1 MGRRQ
6 ECPCRKQRLG
16 IRSSDQDHGDPA
28 QSPHSTA
35 LVMNHPRSPD
45 SQPQA
50 GIMDRLRQA
59 TRGAHVSLE
68 SLPFSQ
74 TLRGGGV
81 TPLSYCEFLRA
92 MAFLHEA
99 LEGTLAGCQ
108 DPVVQQVWGRDL
120 ARLPALRKDLGRL
133 DPAGYA
139 PVGRGELMAILAGE
153 EARIRARGD
162 PLTLLGWLYVLQ
174 GAAMG
179 GLTLRKPVG
188 EALGLGEGVG
198 LAFLSGG
205 GEKAARGRWRGFARR
220 METTLAGEAAEESA
234 LEGAREAFRAV
245 TEIFQALEPEFPPG
259 SGLLTPVLNREA
271 GTHRIPQD
279 PREIQAALR
288 AGAASWERVPYYEQ
302 RYGSRGRRFT
312 RSDSAWIVTLAGESA
327 AVAEHQ
333 LRWLGRFLA
342 TRGMPRWLL
351 ELHLEEL
358 HRELV
363 AVRPERA
370 EGYGVL
376 LGVARVF
383 REERLRILDRESIH
397 LLTRRFEAEVPPA
410 ELAGLPLAPHILV
423 AAVADEMAGISGS
436 IRSVELWMR
445 DRARFSEA
453 WAGGVRDLLDR
464 ARERARPLRKPSGAD
479 WPPSKKA
486 EDRAPA

>member
-1 MGRRQ
+1 
-6 ECPCRKQRLG
+6 
-16 IRSSDQDHGDPA
+16 
-28 QSPHSTA
+28 
-35 LVMNHPRSPD
+35 
-45 SQPQA
+45 
-50 GIMDRLRQA
+50 
-59 TRGAHVSLE
+59 
-68 SLPFSQ
+68 
-74 TLRGGGV
+74 V

-99 LEGTLAGCQ
+99 VEGALTQCQ
-108 DPVVQQVWGRDL
+108 DPVVGQVWGRDL
-120 ARLPALRKDLGRL
+120 ARLPAVRKDLGRL
-133 DPAGYA
+133 DPTASA
-139 PVGRGELMAILAGE
+139 PVGRGELLAILAGE
-153 EARIRARGD
+153 EARIGARRD
-162 PLTLLGWLYVLQ
+162 PVSLLGWLYVLQ

-179 GLTLRKPVG
+179 GLVLREPVG

-205 GEKAARGRWRGFARR
+205 GEKPARDRWRRFARR
-220 METTLAGEAAEESA
+220 METAVAGEDEGTSV
-234 LEGAREAFRAV
+234 LEGAQEAFRAV
-245 TEIFQALEPEFPPG
+245 TEIFQALEPEFPSG

-288 AGAASWERVPYYEQ
+288 AGAVSWERFPYYEL

-312 RSDSAWIVTLAGESA
+312 RSDSAWIVTLAGESGA
-327 AVAEHQ
+327 AAEHQ

-376 LGVARVF
+376 LGVARIL
-383 REERLRILDRESIH
+383 REERLRVLDRESIH
-397 LLTRRFEAEVPPA
+397 LLTRRFEAEVPPG
-410 ELAGLPLAPHILV
+410 ELAGLPWAPHILL

-436 IRSVELWMR
+436 IRSVEGWMR

-453 WAGGVRDLLDR
+453 WAGGVRDLL
-464 ARERARPLRKPSGAD
+464 ERARKRAIPLRTPPGPD
-479 WPPSKKA
+479 GPPSEKE

>member
-1 MGRRQ
+1 
-6 ECPCRKQRLG
+6 
-16 IRSSDQDHGDPA
+16 
-28 QSPHSTA
+28 
-35 LVMNHPRSPD
+35 
-45 SQPQA
+45 
-50 GIMDRLRQA
+50 
-59 TRGAHVSLE
+59 
-68 SLPFSQ
+68 
-74 TLRGGGV
+74 V

-99 LEGTLAGCQ
+99 LEGTLAGCPE
-108 DPVVQQVWGRDL
+108 PVVGQVWGRDL
-120 ARLPALRKDLGRL
+120 ARLPALRKDLGHL
-133 DPAGYA
+133 DPAGSA
-139 PVGRGELMAILAGE
+139 PVGRAELMAILAGE
-153 EARIRARGD
+153 EARIGARRD

-174 GAAMG
+174 GAALG
-179 GLTLRKPVG
+179 GLALTEPVG
-188 EALGLGEGVG
+188 KALGMGEGVG

-205 GEKAARGRWRGFARR
+205 GEKPARGRWGRFARR
-220 METTLAGEAAEESA
+220 METAVAGEAAAQSA
-234 LEGAREAFRAV
+234 LEGAHEAFRAT
-245 TEIFQALEPEFPPG
+245 TEIFQALEPEFSPG
-259 SGLLTPVLNREA
+259 TGLLTPVLNREA

-288 AGAASWERVPYYEQ
+288 AGAVSWERFPYYEL

-312 RSDSAWIVTLAGESA
+312 RSDSAWIVTLAGESG

-342 TRGMPRWLL
+342 SRGMPRWLL

-376 LGVARVF
+376 LGVARTL

-410 ELAGLPLAPHILV
+410 ELAGLPWAPHILV

-436 IRSVELWMR
+436 IRSVEVWMR

-453 WAGGVRDLLDR
+453 WASGVRDLLDR
-464 ARERARPLRKPSGAD
+464 ARERARPLRKPSAAEGT
-479 WPPSKKA
+479 PSAKE